1 MMKRHGATALLALGV
16 IFFGVTAQASA
27 APCTNV
33 YDTLNGTTTLPGTFV
48 GTVGGAGEVCQ
59 IGDLTAPS
67 QGNALVNSTANP
79 SNYEFYFGGGSL
91 TILDELGNNG
101 IGNNVDVELDSWNGS
116 AATLVPG
123 ASIQIPYSSGPSAEY
138 TLVNNQSLAAGDYV
152 LSTYLATDGGVDPR
166 YQANFTASAAVPEPR
181 SLAVL
186 LVSLIGLAMIVRRRP
201 GGHAA
206 S

>member
-1 MMKRHGATALLALGV
+1 MMKRHGATALLALGI
-16 IFFGVTAQASA
+16 IFFGITAQASA

-48 GTVGGAGEVCQ
+48 GTVGGAGGVCQ

-101 IGNNVDVELDSWNGS
+101 IGNNVDVELEFVERQRCD
-116 AATLVPG
+116 PG
-123 ASIQIPYSSGPSAEY
+123 AGSIDPNPLFVRPQRRIH
-138 TLVNNQSLAAGDYV
+138 AGQQPI
-152 LSTYLATDGGVDPR
+152 LG
-166 YQANFTASAAVPEPR
+166 
-181 SLAVL
+181 
-186 LVSLIGLAMIVRRRP
+186 RRRLCAE
-201 GGHAA
+201 HL
-206 S
+206 SRH